1 MSFTQVVLLSNWLFI
16 FNALG
21 FIYMLKTIGLI
32 GPGIMG
38 LPMGMNLL
46 KAGYSLFVYARRK
59 EATQPLLDAGATFC
73 ESPAVLAGQVDTI
86 ISIVSDTAD
95 VEEVLLGDQG
105 VIQRAKSNTL
115 VIDMSTISPLVT
127 RDIAKQLAVKGI
139 RMLDAPVSGG
149 EAGAIAG
156 TLTIMVGGSSDDLQ
170 RAMPAL
176 NVLGETIT
184 HIGEQGAGQVAK
196 ACNQTLVAQT
206 MVAVSEA
213 FNLAKA
219 AGVDPAKV
227 REALLGGFA
236 NSKILESHGQRML
249 QGDYEPG
256 FKAGLHHKDIN
267 IVRDTIQQL
276 NLNLTGTQLAAS
288 YLDALIEQNAHDSDS
303 AMVHELISAKNT

>member
-1 MSFTQVVLLSNWLFI
+1 MSQS
-16 FNALG
+16 
-21 FIYMLKTIGLI
+21 IGLI

-46 KAGYSLFVYARRK
+46 KAGYSLFVYSRRK
-59 EATQPLLDAGATFC
+59 ETSQSLLEAGAVFC
-73 ESPAVLAGQVDTI
+73 ESPEVLASHVDTI
-86 ISIVSDTAD
+86 ISIVSDTQD
-95 VEEVLLGDQG
+95 VEEVLLGEQG
-105 VIQRAKSNTL
+105 VIQGASANAL

-127 RDIAKQLAVKGI
+127 RDIAKKLAEKNI

-156 TLTIMVGGSSDDLQ
+156 TLTIMVGGNADDLQ
-170 RAMPAL
+170 QAMPIL
-176 NVLGETIT
+176 DVLGGTIT
-184 HIGEQGAGQVAK
+184 HIGGQGAGQVAK

-236 NSKILESHGQRML
+236 NSKILEAHGQRML
-249 QGDYEPG
+249 QGNYEPG
-256 FKAGLHHKDIN
+256 FKAVLHHKDIN

-276 NLNLTGTQLAAS
+276 NLDLAGTQLAAS
-288 YLDALIEQNAHDSDS
+288 YLDELTEKGAHEQDS